1 MIYENILKL
10 CRKAGIPVSK
20 LERECGLGNATIKGW
35 ENGSPRLDRI
45 KPVADYFGVTVDY
58 LMQEHPDAT

>member
-1 MIYENILKL
+1 MIYENILAL

-35 ENGSPRLDRI
+35 ESGSPRLSKI

-58 LMQEHPDAT
+58 LMQEHPEAN